1 MFQKNSHARF
11 SKKIVAILF
20 LTIISCP
27 CQTPASVM
35 SSVVKGKKTTLTG
48 RVLANRVILQI
59 TRNDP
64 QQFIFGV
71 ESKDRR
77 GNIIVSPVFINYSD
91 AAYRGLL
98 PEDFFDYSKKY
109 KLSVITQKRNISF
122 KDEIVNKT
130 FSFEGVTLQGLEIL
144 DGVPESILN
153 MNNDIMLPLYELSTI
168 KYKIIK
174 EK

>member
-1 MFQKNSHARF
+1 
-11 SKKIVAILF
+11 
-20 LTIISCP
+20 
-27 CQTPASVM
+27 M